1 MPVSTVEVYEKL
13 KPSLGEEGTKALLSY
28 VEETVGGEVATKNDL
43 FEMQVAFEEKLQG
56 VREEMLTRFE
66 KVEGRI
72 AGIEAEV
79 AVIKATMAT
88 KEDIHQ
94 LRLLL
99 VIVIAAIVLLNPKV
113 WEVIG
118 NIFGVVK

>member
-1 MPVSTVEVYEKL
+1 MSISTVEVYEKL
-13 KPSLGEEGTKALLSY
+13 KPSLGEEGTKALLAY
-28 VEETVGGEVATKNDL
+28 MEETVGGNVATKEDL
-43 FEMQVAFEEKLQG
+43 HTL
-56 VREEMLTRFE
+56 REEMSVLREEMSVRFE
-66 KVEGRI
+66 KVEGEI
-72 AGIEAEV
+72 

-99 VIVIAAIVLLNPKV
+99 VIIIAIVVLLNPTV

-118 NIFGVVK
+118 NLFGVVR